1 MLVEL
6 DGADA
11 MTLAALARAAL
22 RAPVQDSAGQ
32 VHHIPVAFGGAA
44 GPDLEEVAQLAGL
57 APEAVVETLV
67 RARLTVAFLGFA
79 PGFPYLIGLPRRLAV
94 PRLATPR
101 LQVPAGSVA
110 LADGWVGIYPRATPG
125 GWRIVGRTS
134 VALFDPAVD
143 PPARLAPGDR
153 VQFIAT

>member
-6 DGADA
+6 DGADEL
-11 MTLAALARAAL
+11 TIAAVARAAL
-22 RAPVQDSAGQ
+22 RAPLLASAGRE
-32 VHHIPVAFGGAA
+32 HRIPVAFGGAA
-44 GPDLEEVAQLAGL
+44 GPDLEEVAELVGL

-79 PGFPYLIGLPRRLAV
+79 PGFPYLVGLPRRLAV

-101 LQVPAGSVA
+101 VHVPAGSVA

-125 GWRIVGRTS
+125 GWRIVGHTA
-134 VALFDPAVD
+134 VALFDPAAD

-153 VQFIAT
+153 VQFVAT